1 MKFIPRAMSAVV
13 LATMA
18 VSTAYAQVAV
28 EAPWVRA
35 TVAQQQATGAFM
47 RLTAEKD
54 AKLVRAESPIANIVE
69 IHEMAVRNEVMKM
82 RQISDI
88 ALPSGSTVE
97 LKPGGYHIMLI
108 QLRRQ
113 VKEGDVV
120 PITLT
125 FEDAAGKQESMRID
139 APVKPLTTGPAGQG
153 HKRQMMR

>member
-1 MKFIPRAMSAVV
+1 
-13 LATMA
+13 
-18 VSTAYAQVAV
+18 
-28 EAPWVRA
+28 
-35 TVAQQQATGAFM
+35 M

-54 AKLVRAESPIANIVE
+54 AKLVRAESPVANIVE
-69 IHEMAVRNEVMKM
+69 IHEMAVQNDVMKM

-88 ALPSGSTVE
+88 ALPSGSAVE

-108 QLRRQ
+108 QLRQQ

-120 PITLT
+120 PITLI

-139 APVKPLTTGPAGQG
+139 APVKPLTTGPAGHG

>member
-1 MKFIPRAMSAVV
+1 MKFIPRAMSAAA
-13 LATMA
+13 LAVMA
-18 VSTAYAQVAV
+18 VSTVNAQVTV

-54 AKLVRAESPIANIVE
+54 AKLVRAESPVANIVE
-69 IHEMAVRNEVMKM
+69 IHEMAVQNDVMKM

-88 ALPSGSTVE
+88 ALPSGSAVE

-108 QLRRQ
+108 QLRQQ

-120 PITLT
+120 PITLI

-139 APVKPLTTGPAGQG
+139 APVKPLTTGPAGHG